1 MKSNLSIKTSI
12 INWLVEW
19 NSIHFREIKS
29 CVFQFNSNCSVHS
42 RKSFQTA
49 CAHLLQYTGK
59 VYKIWC
65 HYVLSLFLELLFCA
79 LAGFFN
85 VSKFAYKQNT
95 SLKASFG
102 VFHLLSIPELKFNIY
117 VVFFNLSV
125 LIKTAKQTRNPT
137 LSFSVNFPTKL
148 EHPFSFSSAN
158 FIPNKIFR
166 TDKKRLK
173 SEFCFIYFA
182 FHSFF
187 QIIWF
192 FIWLEYVPQVGDW
205 SDNFNVLSI
214 QFSSLH
220 DHLANISRRIPVK
233 LSIKI
238 NTLSIQ
244 KIVCILWALDDRL
257 KAISLRRGFW
267 EQEIRQEKRIVFC

>member
-1 MKSNLSIKTSI
+1 M
-12 INWLVEW
+12 
-19 NSIHFREIKS
+19 
-29 CVFQFNSNCSVHS
+29 
-42 RKSFQTA
+42 
-49 CAHLLQYTGK
+49 
-59 VYKIWC
+59 
-65 HYVLSLFLELLFCA
+65 
-79 LAGFFN
+79 
-85 VSKFAYKQNT
+85 SKFAYKQNT

-125 LIKTAKQTRNPT
+125 LMKTAKQTRNPT

-148 EHPFSFSSAN
+148 HRTFLSPSLLQTLSPIKYS
-158 FIPNKIFR
+158 
-166 TDKKRLK
+166 TDKKGWNLK
-173 SEFCFIYFA
+173 KNIYIYFA

-220 DHLANISRRIPVK
+220 DNLANISRRIPVK